1 MKKSAL
7 TLFVCLALFA
17 CKQVEKQERDLANE
31 EKSEV
36 VASESEAI
44 HKLTS
49 ELMIPLEI
57 VEEGS
62 VVATERYGLDFSGNC
77 YACDV
82 ANLLID
88 GEMITLMNACDL
100 ENQVSFKVTGI
111 EEKGNV
117 IIVKTPVNEFVFE
130 QIDEVPV
137 YKVTVTGQSMDK
149 EFFRMGAFYTT
160 ESKLKTFSIYDCG
173 EFDG

>member
-1 MKKSAL
+1 MKKIVV
-7 TLFVCLALFA
+7 TLIACIGMLA
-17 CKQVEKQERDLANE
+17 CKQGEKQETDGVN
-31 EKSEV
+31 KVTTEV
-36 VASESEAI
+36 VSNQSEAV

-49 ELMIPLEI
+49 ELMVPLEV

-62 VVATERYGLDFSGNC
+62 VITTERYGLDFAGNC
-77 YACDV
+77 YTCDV

-100 ENQVSFKVTGI
+100 ENQLSFKVTGI
-111 EEKGNV
+111 EENGKT
-117 IIVKTPVNEFVFE
+117 ITVKTPVNEFIFE

-137 YKVTVTGQSMDK
+137 YKVTVTGQAIDK
-149 EFFRMGAFYTT
+149 EFFRIGAFYTT
-160 ESKLKTFSIYDCG
+160 HSKLKTFSIHDCG

>member
-1 MKKSAL
+1 MKKIVV

-17 CKQVEKQERDLANE
+17 CKQEEKQGREVVNE

-36 VASESEAI
+36 VDTESEAI
-44 HKLTS
+44 RKLTS

-57 VEEGS
+57 VEEGN

-82 ANLLID
+82 ANVLVD

-100 ENQVSFKVTGI
+100 ENQASFKITDI
-111 EEKGNV
+111 EAQEKV
-117 IIVKTPVNEFVFE
+117 LIVKTPVNEFVFE
-130 QIDEVPV
+130 QIEEIPV
-137 YKVTVTGQSMDK
+137 YKVTVTGPLLDK

-160 ESKLKTFSIYDCG
+160 ESKLKSFSIHDCG